1 MLLLLEVG
9 VIDALSMVELLM
21 ILGLQVRFAPF
32 ELTLIARLSVAV
44 VLTRR
49 VLGAISMLG

>member
-32 ELTLIARLSVAV
+32 KLTLIARLSVAV

-49 VLGAISMLG
+49 VLGAICMLG

>member
-32 ELTLIARLSVAV
+32 ELTLIARLCVAV

-49 VLGAISMLG
+49 VLGAICMLG

>member
-21 ILGLQVRFAPF
+21 ILGLQVRLAPF
-32 ELTLIARLSVAV
+32 ELTLIARLCVAV